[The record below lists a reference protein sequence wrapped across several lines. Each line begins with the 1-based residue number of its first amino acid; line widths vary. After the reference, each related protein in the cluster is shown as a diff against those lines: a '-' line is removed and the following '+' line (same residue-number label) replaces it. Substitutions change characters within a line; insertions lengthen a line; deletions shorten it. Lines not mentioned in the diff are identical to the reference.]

1 MSFTL
6 TKLPP
11 QDIPHPDT
19 ISSLIFHVPFLQDAP
34 DKLRARY
41 ETLKA
46 ERGIEEN
53 ENYTEVCARIALEAY
68 LEGIIALE
76 RQQWCADA
84 KTAFEGLVRSNRKS
98 LRHVEIILPGWGIA
112 EPLDLMACLADAES
126 MESFCVQWPLTGFLP
141 LTLLLNASWSH
152 ILFESTLLA
161 SYTAFLPSLTS
172 ILAKHAAT
180 LQRLRISLPQSNT
193 YTTSPFASLSLSE
206 DVFPALPKL
215 EILDLTHWSPD
226 IPALIALLSD
236 STRLPA
242 LRHLILDQGGEISL
256 SDFEDDDEEDFDSE
270 SEQDLVRVERSSWA
284 ALGTCLSSRKPKLIS
299 LCASLHNM
307 RRSFWP
313 VGMRM
318 TPESLRDAL
327 AADVG
332 DLNLC
337 TAWPTPT
344 ANPSTEADSRP
355 DDADLYTHA
364 EGCGHLAYLPEQRPT
379 VGLWPPLSSDN
390 FAMAMLGG
398 KPWY

>member
-6 TKLPP
+6 TELPP

-19 ISSLIFHVPFLQDAP
+19 ISSIIFHVPFLPDAP

-46 ERGIEEN
+46 ERGIEAN

-68 LEGIIALE
+68 LDRSIALE

-84 KTAFEGLVRSNRKS
+84 KTAFDGLVRSNRRS
-98 LRHVEIILPGWGIA
+98 LRHVEIILPDWGIA
-112 EPLDLMACLADAES
+112 EPLDLMACLADVEC
-126 MESFCVQWPLTGFLP
+126 MESLCVQWPLTGFLP
-141 LTLLLNASWSH
+141 LTLVLNASWSH

-193 YTTSPFASLSLSE
+193 YTKSPFTSLSLSE
-206 DVFPALPKL
+206 NVLPALPKL

-226 IPALIALLSD
+226 IASLIALLSD
-236 STRLPA
+236 STQLPA
-242 LRHLILDQGGEISL
+242 LRHLILDQGGEIS
-256 SDFEDDDEEDFDSE
+256 F
-270 SEQDLVRVERSSWA
+270 SWA
-284 ALGTCLSSRKPKLIS
+284 ALGTCLSSRKPKLVS
-299 LCASLHNM
+299 LCAALHNM

-313 VGMRM
+313 VGMRI

-332 DLNLC
+332 DLILC

-344 ANPSTEADSRP
+344 TNPSTEADSRP

-390 FAMAMLGG
+390 LAMAMLGG